1 MEKFFANVRV
11 CFLLCLFL
19 GLWHVVVLASQVS
32 RFGDAMP
39 QVVKGEGALAV
50 AFGDARETISRAFV
64 HKADSY
70 FHGGVDMECK
80 HLGEHGGHD
89 HEDCHDGHGH
99 EGCHDEHDHGEETH
113 GTFDPWRWI
122 NSHVRAPEVH
132 RHLGGGEAVEMM
144 PWFWASVKADPHNI
158 DAWTTAWYVANN
170 TMKDRELALRVVAEG
185 LEKNPDDP
193 DLLVCRG
200 RTLYDN
206 GRGEFAAAREA
217 FAAAVASAGRML
229 QRGGSSDERIL
240 EARDFAQAYLDKMA
254 KRGVRQ

>member
-1 MEKFFANVRV
+1 MANVRV

-19 GLWHVVVLASQVS
+19 GLWHVVVLASQGP

-70 FHGGVDMECK
+70 FHGGIDMECS

-122 NSHVRAPEVH
+122 NSHVRAPGVH

-217 FAAAVASAGRML
+217 FSAAVAAAGRML
-229 QRGGSSDERIL
+229 QRGSSSDERIL
-240 EARDFAQAYLDKMA
+240 ETRDFAQAYLDEMA
-254 KRGVRQ
+254 KKGARQ

>member
-1 MEKFFANVRV
+1 MNAVGRV
-11 CFLLCLFL
+11 SGVLCGAALVWCLVGFCARD
-19 GLWHVVVLASQVS
+19 VE
-32 RFGDAMP
+32 RMP
-39 QVVKGEGALAV
+39 QVVKGDGALAV
-50 AFGDARETISRAFV
+50 AFGDARETISQALV

-70 FHGGVDMECK
+70 FHGGIDMECD
-80 HLGEHGGHD
+80 HLAGNGHAD
-89 HEDCHDGHGH
+89 HDDDHEHEDCHDGHN
-99 EGCHDEHDHGEETH
+99 HGEAAH
-113 GTFDPWRWI
+113 GAFDPWRWI

-170 TMKDRELALRVVAEG
+170 TMKDRQLALRVVAEG
-185 LEKNPDDP
+185 LEKNPGDP

-217 FAAAVASAGRML
+217 FSAAVAAAGRML
-229 QRGGSSDERIL
+229 RRDGAVSGDRIVQ
-240 EARDFAQAYLDKMA
+240 ARDFAQAYLDEIA
-254 KRGVRQ
+254 KRGMEVRNSSGR

>member
-1 MEKFFANVRV
+1 MNKLFPSVRA

-19 GLWHVVVLASQVS
+19 GLGHVVVLASLS
-32 RFGDAMP
+32 PRFGDAMP
-39 QVVKGEGALAV
+39 QVVKGDGALAV
-50 AFGDARETISRAFV
+50 AFGDARETISQAFV

-70 FHGGVDMECK
+70 FHGGIDMECD
-80 HLGEHGGHD
+80 HLEDHGHADHDDD

-99 EGCHDEHDHGEETH
+99 DEAPH

-122 NSHVRAPEVH
+122 NSHVRAPDVH

-158 DAWTTAWYVANN
+158 EAWTTTWYIANN
-170 TMKDRELALRVVAEG
+170 MIKDKGLALRVVAEG

-193 DLLVCRG
+193 ELLICRG
-200 RTLYDN
+200 RTIYDN

-217 FAAAVASAGRML
+217 FSAAVASAGRML
-229 QRGGSSDERIL
+229 QRVGSSDEHIL
-240 EARDFAQAYLDKMA
+240 QIRDFAQAYLDEMA
-254 KRGVRQ
+254 KRGARQ

>member
-1 MEKFFANVRV
+1 MEKYFANVRF
-11 CFLLCLFL
+11 CFLLCLCL
-19 GLWHVVVLASQVS
+19 GLWHVVVLANQGS
-32 RFGDAMP
+32 RLGEAMP

-50 AFGDARETISRAFV
+50 AFGDAREAISQAFV

-70 FHGGVDMECK
+70 FHGGIDMECD
-80 HLGEHGGHD
+80 HLAEHGHADHDDD
-89 HEDCHDGHGH
+89 HED
-99 EGCHDEHDHGEETH
+99 CHDEHDHGEETH

-122 NSHVRAPEVH
+122 NSHVRAPEAH

-206 GRGEFAAAREA
+206 GRGEFAVAREA
-217 FAAAVASAGRML
+217 FSAAVASASRML
-229 QRGGSSDERIL
+229 QRGDSSDERIL
-240 EARDFAQAYLDKMA
+240 ETRNFAQAYLDEMA
-254 KRGVRQ
+254 KREARQ